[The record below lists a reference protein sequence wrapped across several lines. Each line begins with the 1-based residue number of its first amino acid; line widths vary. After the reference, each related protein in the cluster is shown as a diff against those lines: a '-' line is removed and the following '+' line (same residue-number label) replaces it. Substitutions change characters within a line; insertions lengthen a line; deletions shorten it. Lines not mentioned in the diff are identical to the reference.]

1 MNNLYWNVYRSLERE
16 ILALAEVIHI
26 DDNQIN
32 TYSMKI
38 ADLLMRTAS
47 EVESISKELYRI
59 NVGPESPTGKHLYFD
74 SDCINFLNK
83 KWSLDKKK
91 VFLSSP
97 YFYLERKDFLEMT
110 PLTDAGKKKT
120 NPWLNAY
127 QAVKHD
133 RANCLK
139 DGSIKNLLQAMAGLF
154 ILNVYYKNES
164 FSLKNNLTNDFDSSL
179 GSQLFSIKI
188 HPFPGIGLDDIY
200 RKQDDFDECVYLVHI
215 IQETKKNFFE
225 MTKKINNRMAELITQ
240 WLEKELKE
248 KNIDFNTLSET
259 EKLSLFQ
266 KYERDAS
273 KQAHQENFHDYR
285 IALNTLQYQ
294 CELNKNQ
301 Y

>member
-1 MNNLYWNVYRSLERE
+1 
-16 ILALAEVIHI
+16 
-26 DDNQIN
+26 
-32 TYSMKI
+32 
-38 ADLLMRTAS
+38 MRTAS

-59 NVGPESPTGKHLYFD
+59 NGGPESPTGKNLYFD

-154 ILNVYYKNES
+154 ILNIYYKNDS

-188 HPFPGIGLDDIY
+188 HQFPGIGLDDIY

-259 EKLSLFQ
+259 EKNSLFQ

-273 KQAHQENFHDYR
+273 KLAHQENFHDYR

>member
-1 MNNLYWNVYRSLERE
+1 MNNFYWNVYRSLERE
-16 ILALAEVIHI
+16 VIALAEVIHI
-26 DDNQIN
+26 DDQQVNI
-32 TYSMKI
+32 YSMKI

-59 NVGPESPTGKHLYFD
+59 NGGPESPTGKNLYFD

-139 DGSIKNLLQAMAGLF
+139 EGSIKNLL
-154 ILNVYYKNES
+154 
-164 FSLKNNLTNDFDSSL
+164 
-179 GSQLFSIKI
+179 
-188 HPFPGIGLDDIY
+188 
-200 RKQDDFDECVYLVHI
+200 
-215 IQETKKNFFE
+215 
-225 MTKKINNRMAELITQ
+225 
-240 WLEKELKE
+240 
-248 KNIDFNTLSET
+248 
-259 EKLSLFQ
+259 
-266 KYERDAS
+266 
-273 KQAHQENFHDYR
+273 
-285 IALNTLQYQ
+285 
-294 CELNKNQ
+294 
-301 Y
+301 